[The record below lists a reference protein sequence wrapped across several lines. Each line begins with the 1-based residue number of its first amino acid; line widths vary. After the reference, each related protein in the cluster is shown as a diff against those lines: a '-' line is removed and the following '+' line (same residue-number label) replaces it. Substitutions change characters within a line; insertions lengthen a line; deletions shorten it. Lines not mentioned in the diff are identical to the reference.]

1 MKPAAFAYHAPHSL
15 DEAVPLLAQHG
26 GEAKILAG
34 GQSLVPAMN
43 FRMARPAALVDINRI
58 PGLDGIVAEGGWLRL
73 GALVRH
79 ARLEAPVAEGPL
91 GRLLPEVARHI
102 AHLPI
107 RMRGTFCGSLA
118 HADPASEWCAT
129 ALALDAVMVAQG
141 SAGRREIPASA
152 FFSHVF
158 TTALQP
164 EEILVEARLP
174 LLDANWRCG
183 FAEFSRRAGD
193 FALAMAVVA
202 LRLEGGV
209 VRQASIALGGVA
221 ATPVRAEGAAR
232 VLLGVAPGAE
242 AFAAAAAIAA
252 EEIEPQEDIHASAAL
267 RRDLIR
273 AMTRRALLRAV
284 PA

>member
-1 MKPAAFAYHAPHSL
+1 MKPAAFAYYAPRSL
-15 DEAVPLLAQHG
+15 DEAVALLARNG
-26 GEAKILAG
+26 SEAKILAG

-58 PGLDGIVAEGGWLRL
+58 PGLDGIVAEDGWLRL

-118 HADPASEWCAT
+118 HADPASEWCTT

-141 SAGRREIPASA
+141 PAGRREIPAAA

-158 TTALQP
+158 TTDLQP

-193 FALAMAVVA
+193 FALTMAVVA
-202 LRLEGGV
+202 LRLDGGV

-221 ATPVRAEGAAR
+221 PTPVRAPGAAQA
-232 VLLGVAPGAE
+232 LLGAAPGAE
-242 AFAAAAAIAA
+242 SFAAAAAIAA
-252 EEIEPQEDIHASAAL
+252 EEIEPQEDIHATAAL

-273 AMTRRALLRAV
+273 AMVRRALLQAV

>member
-1 MKPAAFAYHAPHSL
+1 MKPAAFAYHAPRSL
-15 DEAVPLLAQHG
+15 DEAVALLAQNG

-43 FRMARPAALVDINRI
+43 FRMARPAVLVDINRI
-58 PGLDGIVAEGGWLRL
+58 PGLDGIAAEGDWLRL

-79 ARLEAPVAEGPL
+79 ARLEMPVAEGPL

-141 SAGRREIPASA
+141 PEGRREIPASA

-193 FALAMAVVA
+193 FALTMAVIA

-221 ATPVRAEGAAR
+221 ATPVLAAGAAR
-232 VLLGVAPGAE
+232 ALLGRAPDAE
-242 AFAAAAAIAA
+242 AFSAAAAVAA

-273 AMTRRALLRAV
+273 AMVRRALLRAV

>member
-1 MKPAAFAYHAPHSL
+1 MKPAAFAYHAPRSL
-15 DEAVPLLAQHG
+15 DEAVALLAQHG

-58 PGLDGIVAEGGWLRL
+58 PGLDGIAAEDGWLRL

-141 SAGRREIPASA
+141 PAGRREIPASA

-164 EEILVEARLP
+164 EELLVEARLP
-174 LLDANWRCG
+174 LLDAGWRCG

-193 FALAMAVVA
+193 FALAMAVAA

-221 ATPVRAEGAAR
+221 ATPVLAPGAAR
-232 VLLGVAPGAE
+232 ALLGSAPGAGS
-242 AFAAAAAIAA
+242 FAAAAAMAA

-273 AMTRRALLRAV
+273 AMVRRALLQAV

>member
-1 MKPAAFAYHAPHSL
+1 MKPAAFAYFAPRSL
-15 DEAVPLLAQHG
+15 DGAVALLEQHG

-58 PGLDGIVAEGGWLRL
+58 PGLDGIAAEGGWLRL

-118 HADPASEWCAT
+118 HADPASEWCTT

-141 SAGRREIPASA
+141 PAGRREIPAA
-152 FFSHVF
+152 TFFSHVF
-158 TTALQP
+158 TTDLQP

-174 LLDANWRCG
+174 LLDANWHCG

-193 FALAMAVVA
+193 FALTMAVVA
-202 LRLEGGV
+202 LRLDGGV

-221 ATPVRAEGAAR
+221 PTPVRAPGAAR
-232 VLLGVAPGAE
+232 ALLGSAPGAE
-242 AFAAAAAIAA
+242 SFATAAAIAA

-273 AMTRRALLRAV
+273 AMVRRALLRAV

>member
-1 MKPAAFAYHAPHSL
+1 MKPAAFAYYAPRSL
-15 DEAVPLLAQHG
+15 DEAVALLARNG
-26 GEAKILAG
+26 SEAKILAG

-58 PGLDGIVAEGGWLRL
+58 PGLDGIVAEDGWLRL

-118 HADPASEWCAT
+118 HADPASEWCTT

-141 SAGRREIPASA
+141 PAGRREIPAAA

-158 TTALQP
+158 TTDLQP

-193 FALAMAVVA
+193 FALTMAVVA
-202 LRLEGGV
+202 LRLDGGV
-209 VRQASIALGGVA
+209 VRRASIALGGVA
-221 ATPVRAEGAAR
+221 PTPVRAPGAAQA
-232 VLLGVAPGAE
+232 LLGAAPGAE
-242 AFAAAAAIAA
+242 SFAAAAAIAA
-252 EEIEPQEDIHASAAL
+252 EEIEPQEDIHATAAL

-273 AMTRRALLRAV
+273 AMVRRALLQAV

>member
-1 MKPAAFAYHAPHSL
+1 MKPAAFAYYAPRSL
-15 DEAVPLLAQHG
+15 DEAVALLARNG
-26 GEAKILAG
+26 SEAKILAG

-58 PGLDGIVAEGGWLRL
+58 PGLDGIVAEDGWLRL

-118 HADPASEWCAT
+118 HADPASEWCTT
-129 ALALDAVMVAQG
+129 ALALDAVIVAQG
-141 SAGRREIPASA
+141 PAGRREIPAAA

-158 TTALQP
+158 TTDLQP

-193 FALAMAVVA
+193 FALTMAVVA
-202 LRLEGGV
+202 LRLDGGV

-221 ATPVRAEGAAR
+221 PTPVRAPGAAQA
-232 VLLGVAPGAE
+232 LLGAAPGAE
-242 AFAAAAAIAA
+242 SFAAAAAIAA
-252 EEIEPQEDIHASAAL
+252 EEIEPQEDIHATAAL

-273 AMTRRALLRAV
+273 AMVRRALLQAV

>member
-1 MKPAAFAYHAPHSL
+1 MKPAAFAYYAPRSL
-15 DEAVPLLAQHG
+15 DEAVALLARNG
-26 GEAKILAG
+26 SEAKILAG

-58 PGLDGIVAEGGWLRL
+58 PGLDGIVAEDGWLRL

-118 HADPASEWCAT
+118 HADPASEWCTT

-141 SAGRREIPASA
+141 PAGRREIPAAA

-158 TTALQP
+158 TTDLQP

-193 FALAMAVVA
+193 FALTMAVVA
-202 LRLEGGV
+202 LWLDGGV
-209 VRQASIALGGVA
+209 VRRASIALGGVA
-221 ATPVRAEGAAR
+221 PTPVRAPGAAQA
-232 VLLGVAPGAE
+232 LLGAAPGAE
-242 AFAAAAAIAA
+242 SFAAAAAIAA
-252 EEIEPQEDIHASAAL
+252 EEIEPQEDIHATAAL

-273 AMTRRALLRAV
+273 AMVRRALLQAV